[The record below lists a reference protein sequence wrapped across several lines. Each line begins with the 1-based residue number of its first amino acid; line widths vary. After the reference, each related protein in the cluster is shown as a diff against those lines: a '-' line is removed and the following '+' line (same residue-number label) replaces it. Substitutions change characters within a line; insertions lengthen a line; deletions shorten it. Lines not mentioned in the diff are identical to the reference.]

1 MRTLWFGGS
10 FNPVHHGHL
19 ACARAVAEAAD
30 FGRVVLVPN
39 QQSPHKAGVAD
50 IAPATDR
57 LAMCRLAVAGDPLF
71 AVDDLETLR
80 PGPSYTLDTVRTLSA
95 RGHGTVQ
102 WLIGADQVA
111 SLPQW
116 HEADTLL
123 AEASFTIM
131 ARPGWVF
138 DWAALRPPF
147 RSLQQRVV
155 TAPLLEI
162 SSTDLRRR
170 LRQGRAIRYLTPE
183 PVIQY
188 ISERRVFS

>member
-10 FNPVHHGHL
+10 FNPIHHGHL
-19 ACARAVAEAAD
+19 ACARAVAEACGFA
-30 FGRVVLVPN
+30 RVVLVPN
-39 QQSPHKAGVAD
+39 QQSPHKAGVAN
-50 IAPATDR
+50 IPPAADR
-57 LAMCRLAVAGDPLF
+57 LAMVRLAVARDPLF
-71 AVDDLETLR
+71 SVDDLETAR
-80 PGPSYTLDTVRTLSA
+80 PGPSYTLDTVRTLAA
-95 RGHGTVQ
+95 RGNPVVH
-102 WLIGADQVA
+102 WLIGADHVA

-123 AEASFTIM
+123 AATSFIVM
-131 ARPGWVF
+131 ARPGWTF
-138 DWAALRPPF
+138 DWSALPLPF

-170 LRQGRAIRYLTPE
+170 LRQGRSVRYLTPD

-188 ISERRVFS
+188 IQERRLYA